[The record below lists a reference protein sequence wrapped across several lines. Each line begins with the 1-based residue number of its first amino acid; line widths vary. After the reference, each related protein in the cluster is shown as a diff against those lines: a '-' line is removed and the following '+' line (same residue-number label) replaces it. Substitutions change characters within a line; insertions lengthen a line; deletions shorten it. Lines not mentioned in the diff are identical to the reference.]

1 MCTNESSSKP
11 IIVPFHFSQCI
22 FLPSFLPPPPKTLP
36 MLLKSRAAFFFKAQ
50 FPFHNSILLPFSV
63 SGWFHLKA
71 AAEDKGL
78 NKIVHSCSI
87 ILLSKHGNFLPTPDL
102 ITRLLGEGCL
112 SRCYLCA
119 TLSNLHRP
127 SFHSALSFSLL
138 QPFLTT
144 PHTPP
149 QPPLQ
154 AAVTVSVGLLPRIPE
169 SFSSLTN
176 LSF

>member
-1 MCTNESSSKP
+1 M
-11 IIVPFHFSQCI
+11 HFS
-22 FLPSFLPPPPKTLP
+22 SFFPTPPPKTLP

-154 AAVTVSVGLLPRIPE
+154 AAVTVSVGLLSWIPE